1 MATQRIERG
10 FGVGQLSRQPVVIDK
25 KIDFLPF
32 HDMPWDDFERLV
44 WELVQVVECLSPCHR
59 YGTPG
64 QAQGGIDIVGRATD
78 GGWHAFQVK
87 QVTRFTETDARKAL
101 DTFVH
106 GPRPQGAARLVIATS
121 CRGTRTQVRDLAH
134 DYQGRHP
141 ELALGEIWDAEH
153 LGILLRSQPL
163 IVARYFGDE
172 VARRFCDREALGELS
187 RMERSGGPVGPGI
200 PLAAAD
206 PFGLEV
212 HEAITIDHATDD
224 DPLPSYFRRP
234 FDDELGTAVDQ
245 ALAERSVMRV
255 LLGDSSTGKT
265 RAAWEAI
272 QRLPEEWRLWH
283 PAGPDDLLDS
293 IGLVS
298 PRTVLWLNEINR
310 FLLSGDTDR
319 DEQVA
324 GRLIGLLRSDRSA
337 PVLVLGTA
345 WHEHWST
352 MTTAPRDERAQT
364 KALLAKC
371 WIRVPEMLSVDEL
384 SALTAE
390 PERTDRRILQA
401 ARLAEGGHVI
411 QYLTGGPAQLERYE
425 TGSPAARAVLQAA
438 MDARR
443 LGHGLDLP
451 HVFLREAAAAYLTS
465 LQRDLVRPDWFQR
478 AVEYLSVPCRGVR
491 GPLAPAAGSSLP
503 NSLEPSHYRL
513 SDFVELHARRN
524 RQMECPGAGFWS
536 AAVRHAASAR
546 DKVALS
552 REALARGRTK
562 DAEAL
567 AMAAA
572 EDGEGAAL
580 SMFALWLEE
589 AYKDEDALPYFEL
602 AAETGDA
609 EAQVV
614 LAWRYERAQR
624 FDEAERLYRK
634 AAESS
639 GRFDATVGLASVLSQ
654 RGDDTAAAQLYEAV
668 LDRGFFG
675 ARVVEYQARWL
686 ADQDQHER
694 ALDLAT
700 LSFQAGNGEAFT
712 GLAWS
717 YMYTDTPRAIEVFLH
732 AIKAGDRNA
741 PRELAW
747 VYEKEGDS
755 ARAEYFCEMA
765 VSLGDTNALRGLGM
779 IRRGNGDHRSA
790 AGLLWRAY
798 NLGVHY
804 ALPELARLREETGE
818 LKRAERLYW
827 RILQEGD
834 PSAERDLV
842 RILESTGR
850 TRQAE
855 DLAARSV
862 SLLEVLARTRAAR
875 GEREAAEQV
884 LLPAIRQGNLSLLLP
899 LAAIRQECGD
909 IAGAQRVLRQAQDAG
924 VRFATERLAEL
935 EAAAARPEA

>member
-1 MATQRIERG
+1 MTTQRIERG
-10 FGVGQLSRQPVVIDK
+10 FGVGQFSRQPVVIDK

-44 WELVQVVECLSPCHR
+44 WELVQAVECLSPCYR

-64 QAQGGIDIVGRATD
+64 QAQGGVDIVGRAAD

-87 QVTRFTETDARKAL
+87 QVTRFTETNVRKAL

-106 GPRPQGAARLVIATS
+106 GPRPQGAARLVIVTS

-134 DYQGRHP
+134 DYQDRHP

-153 LGILLRSQPL
+153 LGSLLRSQQL

-172 VARRFCDREALGELS
+172 AARRFCDHEALGELS
-187 RMERSGGPVGPGI
+187 RTGSAEGLDGPGI
-200 PLAAAD
+200 PLVDAD
-206 PFGLEV
+206 PFDLEV
-212 HEAITIDHATDD
+212 HEAITVDHATDD
-224 DPLPSYFRRP
+224 GPLPSYFRRP
-234 FDDELGTAVDQ
+234 FDDELGIAVDQ
-245 ALAERSVMRV
+245 VLAERSVMRV

-272 QRLPEEWRLWH
+272 QRLPGGWRLWH
-283 PAGPDDLLDS
+283 PAGPDDLLES
-293 IGLVS
+293 IDLVV

-310 FLLSGDTDR
+310 FLLSGDASR
-319 DEQVA
+319 DEKVA
-324 GRLIGLLRSDRSA
+324 ARLIGLLRSARSA
-337 PVLVLGTA
+337 PVLVLGTS
-345 WHEHWST
+345 WHEHRST
-352 MTTAPRDERAQT
+352 MMTAPRDEREQT
-364 KALLAKC
+364 KALLARC
-371 WIRVPEMLSVDEL
+371 WIRVPEMLSEDEL
-384 SALTAE
+384 TTLTAE

-401 ARLAEGGHVI
+401 ARLAESGHVI
-411 QYLTGGPAQLERYE
+411 QYLAGGPAQLERYE

-451 HVFLREAAAAYLTS
+451 RAFLKDVAAEYLTP
-465 LQRDLVRPDWFQR
+465 LQRDLARPDWFPR
-478 AVEYLSVPCRGVR
+478 AVEYLSAPCRGVR
-491 GPLAPAAGSSLP
+491 GPLTPAAGSSLP
-503 NSLEPSHYRL
+503 NSREPSHYRL
-513 SDFVELHARRN
+513 SDFVELHARRH
-524 RQMECPGAGFWS
+524 RQMVCPGAEFWA

-572 EDGEGAAL
+572 EGGEGAAL

-589 AYKDEDALPYFEL
+589 HNKDEDALSYFEL
-602 AAETGDA
+602 AAEIGDA

-614 LAWRYERAQR
+614 LAWRHERAQR
-624 FDEAERLYRK
+624 FDEAERWYRK
-634 AAESS
+634 AVES
-639 GRFDATVGLASVLSQ
+639 GDRFDAAVGLASVLSQ
-654 RGDDTAAAQLYEAV
+654 RGDDTAAAQLYETV

-686 ADQDQHER
+686 ADQDQHDR

-700 LSFQAGNGEAFT
+700 LSFQAGNGGAFT

-732 AIKAGDRNA
+732 AIKAGDKNA

-747 VYEKEGDS
+747 VYENEGDTAS
-755 ARAEYFCEMA
+755 AEHFCEIA
-765 VSLGDTNALRGLGM
+765 VSMGETNALRGLGM
-779 IRRGNGDHRSA
+779 IRRSKGDHRSA

-798 NLGVHY
+798 NLGVCH
-804 ALPELARLREETGE
+804 ALPELARLREEAGE

-834 PSAERDLV
+834 SSAERDLV
-842 RILESTGR
+842 RILETTGR

-855 DLAARSV
+855 DLAARSAT
-862 SLLEVLARTRAAR
+862 LLEVLARARAAR
-875 GEREAAEQV
+875 GECEAAEHV
-884 LLPAIRQGNLSLLLP
+884 LLPAIRQGNPNLLLP
-899 LAAIRQECGD
+899 LAAIRRQRGD
-909 IAGAQRVLRQAQDAG
+909 IAGAQRALRQAQDAG
-924 VRFATERLAEL
+924 VRFAAQPLAEL
-935 EAAAARPEA
+935 EEESARPEA